1 MPLPGGASAKAGVRY
16 EYLWTVMCMTRVL
29 RGEADWIYLEPPGEE
44 GEGVEFSL
52 SAASGTE
59 YHQVKRQLT
68 GKGAWSLRELSSRGV
83 LGHFYNKLNAL
94 SATCVFVSGHSA
106 HILDELAT
114 RARDAGSWEDFQKNF
129 ISSNEW
135 AGHFN
140 QLNSIW
146 PASDREDTYQRLKR
160 IFVRREDEKSLREWV
175 ESRLEFLIA
184 GNPANALSALLDF
197 ASNSVHKK
205 LGASDIWEFLNSR
218 GFVRQ
223 TLSDDSDVADIVSEL
238 NQTYIAGIQPVGI
251 GGEIIPRYEVAQI
264 LSVFDSDGTKNAV
277 LVSGRAGVGKTSTI
291 SQTVSEVSERGW
303 PMLAIRVDRLEPSST
318 PTELGKS
325 LGLPASPIVVLESM
339 AKGEEC
345 LLALDQLD
353 AVSQTSGRNPEFF
366 DCIGATLRQA
376 QRFPNMKILLACRKF
391 DIEND
396 HRFRELVGDKG
407 IAKEVPVE
415 PFDQETVKS
424 VVAGMGMDA
433 SKLTPKQAELLT
445 LPIHLRLLAETREV
459 SGIDSSGFQT
469 AKDLYDRFWEYKR
482 SVISVRLDGRAV
494 QNVVNRVVSL
504 MTQRQALSIPVSALD
519 EYHEEVSVLA
529 SENILVRDGQRIAF
543 FHESFY
549 DYLFARKFVS
559 DDLDLAPYIIEQ
571 EQGLFIRS
579 QVRQVLLH
587 QRDISIQDFCRS
599 MDSILGSEDIRT
611 HLKVSVV
618 SLLSLIE
625 NPTAEDWDI
634 LEPLLESDI
643 SGYLW
648 GAIRGS
654 VAWFDLLDELGEP
667 RRWLESGD
675 EQLTQRA
682 LWHLWGIQK
691 ERMDRVVELL
701 YPYLG
706 VSESWNRHLA
716 EFFLRMDVV
725 GERKFI
731 DFALRLVESGALDQY
746 LHPASQDHFV
756 WYPIRDVSE
765 DDSDWVCELVKAYL
779 ERSLILA
786 EQYGLENPF
795 STRSNSS
802 QTASEVVRKISEA
815 SPVRFVETLLP
826 FLSNVVKL
834 NARKTYGPP
843 WRDTIW
849 GHGIIG
855 LKDGLDSNF
864 LLAMESAMGYI
875 ARNEPDRFNSL
886 SEDLRR
892 SEYRTIQNL
901 LIQSFA
907 AGGDVYADVAV
918 EYLLE
923 YPKARFKIDF
933 VSTNSEYTIM
943 NLLRSVTPYCSQ
955 ENLDSLEMAILDHY
969 PEYEREAE
977 SRERRGY
984 EQWALLESVDLSRL
998 SVKATRRLQEL
1009 RRKFEEKELPT
1020 PSMVEVGSV
1029 VPPIPKE
1036 SSRKMTDDQWLR
1048 AIRRYSSDSLSN
1060 DPETFLKGG
1069 ARELSRLLET
1079 QTKEDPG
1086 RFARLAHRMP
1096 DDANPSYFEAILRG
1110 ITESELDMKEVVRVC
1125 LRCHEIPGHPLGSWI
1140 TRPLENAGDFLLPD
1154 EALDMIAWYA
1164 TRSTDPNSNE
1174 VSSTR
1179 TFYQGSKKD
1188 SSYDPISV
1196 EINTARG
1203 TASGTIAKLIFQ
1215 GERYLSFF
1223 KPYFQKMVNDPSDA
1237 VRACVAEALVGT
1249 LKYDRD
1255 LAVRLF
1261 VQLCD
1266 TDERLLATHHIEI
1279 FLKYAT
1285 QTHFRQV
1292 EPILLRM
1299 LESEHDDVATA
1310 GARWA
1315 CYASLSVE
1323 EAVPLA
1329 EQVTSG
1335 SPAQRLGAAEVY
1347 SVNLKASSLRS
1358 ICEETLIKLF
1368 SDPDA
1373 DVRREATR
1381 CFYELEGR
1389 ELRDSEDFVRAYIR
1403 SPAFDAGHN
1412 PLFDAL
1418 EKCAVNIPD
1427 VTLMAC
1433 ERVFEL
1439 ASEDIGDIS
1448 SAKGMY
1454 SSSIVK
1460 LTLRVYSRN
1469 ADSSIRSRC
1478 LDLIDKMTLAG
1489 AHGLDVIS
1497 EEFDR

>member
-16 EYLWTVMCMTRVL
+16 EYLWTVVCMARVL

-52 SAASGTE
+52 STASGTE

-68 GKGAWSLRELSSRGV
+68 GKGVWSLGELRSKRV
-83 LGHFYNKLNAL
+83 LDHFYNKLNDP
-94 SATCVFVSGHSA
+94 STTCVFVSGHAA

-114 RARDAGSWEDFQKNF
+114 RARDAGSWEEFEKEF
-129 ISSNEW
+129 VASVEWSN
-135 AGHFN
+135 HFS
-140 QLNSIW
+140 QLNDLWATNS
-146 PASDREDTYQRLKR
+146 REDTYQRLKR
-160 IFVRREDEKSLREWV
+160 IYVRIVDEGLLRESV
-175 ESRLEFLIA
+175 ELGIEILVS
-184 GNPANALSALLDF
+184 GNPSNVLSALLDF
-197 ASNSVHKK
+197 ASNSVHRK
-205 LGASDIWEFLNSR
+205 LGASDIWEFLDSR

-251 GGEIIPRYEVAQI
+251 GGEIIPRDEVAQI
-264 LSVFDSDGTKNAV
+264 LSVFDSDETKNAV

-303 PMLAIRVDRLEPSST
+303 PMLAIRIDRLEPSST

-325 LGLPASPIVVLESM
+325 LGLPASPIVVLESI
-339 AKGEEC
+339 AKGEDC

-366 DCIGATLRQA
+366 DCIGAMLSQA
-376 QRFPNMKILLACRKF
+376 RRFPNIKILLACRKF

-415 PFDQETVKS
+415 PFDHETVKA

-433 SKLTPKQAELLT
+433 SKLTSKQVELLR
-445 LPIHLRLLAETREV
+445 LPIHLRLLAETREAD
-459 SGIDSSGFQT
+459 GIGSPGFQT

-482 SVISVRLDGRAV
+482 SVISDRLDGHAV
-494 QNVVNRVVSL
+494 QRSVNRVVSI

-559 DDLDLAPYIIEQ
+559 DNLDLAPYIIEQ
-571 EQGLFIRS
+571 EQSLFIRS

-587 QRDISIQDFCRS
+587 QRDISVQDFCRS

-611 HLKVSVV
+611 HLKVSAV

-625 NPTAEDWDI
+625 NPTVEDWDI
-634 LEPLLESDI
+634 LEPLLKSDI
-643 SGYLW
+643 AGYLW

-682 LWHLWGIQK
+682 LWHLSGIQK
-691 ERMDRVVELL
+691 DRMNRVAELL
-701 YPYLG
+701 SPYVG
-706 VSESWNRHLA
+706 VSDWWNRHLA

-731 DFALRLVESGALDQY
+731 DFALGLVESGALDQY
-746 LHPASQDHFV
+746 LDSASADHFI
-756 WYPIRDVSE
+756 WYPMRDVSG
-765 DDSDWVCELVKAYL
+765 DDSDSDRICELVKAYL
-779 ERSLILA
+779 ERSLTLA
-786 EQYGLENPF
+786 EQSGLENPF
-795 STRSNSS
+795 PARSNSS
-802 QTASEVVRKISEA
+802 QTAGEVVRKISEA
-815 SPVRFVETLLP
+815 SPVRFVELMLP
-826 FLSNVVKL
+826 FLTSVVEL

-849 GHGIIG
+849 GYGIG

-864 LLAMESAMGYI
+864 LLAMESGMGYI

-907 AGGDVYADVAV
+907 AGGDVYADTAV

-955 ENLDSLEMAILDHY
+955 ENLSRLEMATLNHY
-969 PEYEREAE
+969 PEYERGAD

-984 EQWALLESVDLSRL
+984 EQWAFLESVKSSRL

-1009 RRKFEEKELPT
+1009 RRKFGGYELPT
-1020 PSMVEVGSV
+1020 PSKIEVGFV
-1029 VPPIPKE
+1029 GPPIPD
-1036 SSRKMTDDQWLR
+1036 SAAHKMSDDQWLG
-1048 AIRRYSSDSLSN
+1048 AIRRYSSDSLSD
-1060 DPETFLKGG
+1060 DPNTLLLKGG

-1086 RFARLAHRMP
+1086 RFAHLAHRMH

-1110 ITESELDMKEVVRVC
+1110 IAESELDMEEVVRVC
-1125 LRCHEIPGHPLGSWI
+1125 LRCHEIPGQPFGQWI
-1140 TRPLENAGDFLLPD
+1140 TRPLENTRESLLPN
-1154 EALDMIAWYA
+1154 EVLDMVAWYA
-1164 TRSTDPNSNE
+1164 TEHPNPEPGWSPFGPTY
-1174 VSSTR
+1174 V
-1179 TFYQGSKKD
+1179 QGKVID
-1188 SSYDPISV
+1188 QYRPLD
-1196 EINTARG
+1196 EGINSARG
-1203 TASGTIAKLIFQ
+1203 TAMGTIAKLIFQ
-1215 GERYLSFF
+1215 DEHYLSFF
-1223 KPYFQKMVNDPSDA
+1223 KPYLQKMVNDPSDA
-1237 VRACVAEALVGT
+1237 VRACRGSVG
-1249 LKYDRD
+1249 
-1255 LAVRLF
+1255 
-1261 VQLCD
+1261 CD
-1266 TDERLLATHHIEI
+1266 
-1279 FLKYAT
+1279 
-1285 QTHFRQV
+1285 
-1292 EPILLRM
+1292 
-1299 LESEHDDVATA
+1299 
-1310 GARWA
+1310 
-1315 CYASLSVE
+1315 
-1323 EAVPLA
+1323 
-1329 EQVTSG
+1329 
-1335 SPAQRLGAAEVY
+1335 AEV
-1347 SVNLKASSLRS
+1347 
-1358 ICEETLIKLF
+1358 
-1368 SDPDA
+1368 
-1373 DVRREATR
+1373 
-1381 CFYELEGR
+1381 
-1389 ELRDSEDFVRAYIR
+1389 
-1403 SPAFDAGHN
+1403 
-1412 PLFDAL
+1412 
-1418 EKCAVNIPD
+1418 
-1427 VTLMAC
+1427 
-1433 ERVFEL
+1433 
-1439 ASEDIGDIS
+1439 
-1448 SAKGMY
+1448 
-1454 SSSIVK
+1454 
-1460 LTLRVYSRN
+1460 
-1469 ADSSIRSRC
+1469 
-1478 LDLIDKMTLAG
+1478 
-1489 AHGLDVIS
+1489 
-1497 EEFDR
+1497 

>member
-16 EYLWTVMCMTRVL
+16 EYLWTVVCMARVL

-44 GEGVEFSL
+44 GKGVEFSL
-52 SAASGTE
+52 SVASGTE

-68 GKGAWSLRELSSRGV
+68 GKGVWSLSELRSRGV
-83 LGHFYNKLNAL
+83 LGHFYNKLNDS
-94 SATCVFVSGHSA
+94 SATCVFVSGHA
-106 HILDELAT
+106 HILGELAT
-114 RARDAGSWEDFQKNF
+114 RARDADSWEEFEKEF
-129 ISSNEW
+129 VASAEWSN
-135 AGHFN
+135 HFS
-140 QLNSIW
+140 QLNDLWATDS
-146 PASDREDTYQRLKR
+146 REETYQRLRR
-160 IFVRREDEKSLREWV
+160 IYVRTVDEESLRESV
-175 ESRLEFLIA
+175 ELGIEILVS
-184 GNPANALSALLDF
+184 GNPSNVLSALLDF
-197 ASNSVHKK
+197 AADSVHKK
-205 LGASDIWEFLNSR
+205 LGASHIWEFLSSR
-218 GFVRQ
+218 GFARQ
-223 TLSDDSDVADIVSEL
+223 TLFDDSDVASVVSEL

-251 GGEIIPRYEVAQI
+251 GGEIIPRDEVAQI
-264 LSVFDSDGTKNAV
+264 LSVFDSDEPKNAV

-291 SQTVSEVSERGW
+291 SQTVSEISERGW

-318 PTELGKS
+318 PKELGKS
-325 LGLPASPIVVLESM
+325 LGLPASPIVVLESI
-339 AKGEEC
+339 AKGEDC

-366 DCIGATLRQA
+366 DCIGAMLRQA
-376 QRFPNMKILLACRKF
+376 RRFPNMKILLACRKF

-396 HRFRELVGDKG
+396 HRFRELIGDKG
-407 IAKEVPVE
+407 IAKEIPVE
-415 PFDQETVKS
+415 PFDHETVKS
-424 VVAGMGMDA
+424 LVAGMGMDA
-433 SKLTPKQAELLT
+433 SKLTLKQIELLT
-445 LPIHLRLLAETREV
+445 LPIHLRLLAETRGAD
-459 SGIDSSGFQT
+459 GIDTSGFQT

-482 SVISVRLDGRAV
+482 SDIRTHLDGRAM

-529 SENILVRDGQRIAF
+529 SANILVRDGQRIAF

-549 DYLFARKFVS
+549 DYLFAREFVA
-559 DDLDLAPYIIEQ
+559 DNLDLAPYIIEQ
-571 EQGLFIRS
+571 EQSLFIRS

-587 QRDISIQDFCRS
+587 QRDIYVQDFCRS

-625 NPTAEDWDI
+625 NPTSEDWDI

-667 RRWLESGD
+667 HRWLESGD

-682 LWHLWGIQK
+682 LWYLSGIQK
-691 ERMDRVVELL
+691 DRMNRVVELL
-701 YPYLG
+701 SPYLG
-706 VSESWNRHLA
+706 VSESWDRHLA

-725 GERKFI
+725 GERKFV

-765 DDSDWVCELVKAYL
+765 DDSDRICELVKAYL
-779 ERSLILA
+779 ERSLTLA
-786 EQYGLENPF
+786 KQSGLENPF
-795 STRSNSS
+795 SAQFNSRE
-802 QTASEVVRKISEA
+802 TACEVVRKISEA
-815 SPVRFVETLLP
+815 SPVRFVELMLP
-826 FLSNVVKL
+826 FLTTVVEL
-834 NARKTYGPP
+834 NAQKTYGPP
-843 WRDTIW
+843 WHDTIW

-864 LLAMESAMGYI
+864 LLAMESGMGYI
-875 ARNEPDRFNSL
+875 ARHEPDKFNSL

-892 SEYRTIQNL
+892 SEYHTIQNL

-907 AGGDVYADVAV
+907 AGGDVYADTAV

-923 YPKARFKIDF
+923 DPKARFKIRY
-933 VSTNSEYTIM
+933 VSTNSEHSIV
-943 NLLRSVTPYCSQ
+943 NLLRSVTPHCSQ
-955 ENLDSLEMAILDHY
+955 ENLSRLEMAILDHY

-977 SRERRGY
+977 SRGRRGY
-984 EQWALLESVDLSRL
+984 EQWAFLESVKPSRL

-1009 RRKFEEKELPT
+1009 RRKFGEYELPT
-1020 PSMVEVGSV
+1020 PSKMEAGFVGS
-1029 VPPIPKE
+1029 PIPD
-1036 SSRKMTDDQWLR
+1036 SAVGKMSDDQWLR
-1048 AIRRYSSDSLSN
+1048 AIRRYSYDSPSN
-1060 DPETFLKGG
+1060 DPETFLRGG

-1086 RFARLAHRMP
+1086 RFVRLVHRMP

-1125 LRCHEIPGHPLGSWI
+1125 LRCHEIPGHPLGFWI

-1215 GERYLSFF
+1215 GDRYLSFF

-1373 DVRREATR
+1373 DVRKEAAR

-1418 EKCAVNIPD
+1418 EKCTLNIPD

-1460 LTLRVYSRN
+1460 LALRVYSRN

-1478 LDLIDKMTLAG
+1478 LDLIDKMTVAG